1 MVNQMPS
8 DLIPAFHCVEQL
20 PKELEAGK
28 VLFIGELASHIGLC
42 KRPDLLEGASDFD
55 GGFQQGVDPPEE
67 SQSSGSGKSFKLTRC
82 VYFNL
87 SRLPDIEAL
96 FWSNFSPPKAGNL
109 SWDNLTMIAAKES
122 CGSDVGGVLMIQRS
136 ASIIGDLS
144 PWKLRE
150 QWFIPIGVVLLL
162 LDKDELLKRKRVD
175 PQTELSEFSAAEDGD
190 KEVSA
195 IADLLWIVL
204 VGPTSGVDRLVVA
217 DIY

>member
-1 MVNQMPS
+1 
-8 DLIPAFHCVEQL
+8 
-20 PKELEAGK
+20 
-28 VLFIGELASHIGLC
+28 
-42 KRPDLLEGASDFD
+42 
-55 GGFQQGVDPPEE
+55 
-67 SQSSGSGKSFKLTRC
+67 
-82 VYFNL
+82 
-87 SRLPDIEAL
+87 
-96 FWSNFSPPKAGNL
+96 
-109 SWDNLTMIAAKES
+109 MIAAKES
-122 CGSDVGGVLMIQRS
+122 RGSDVGGVLMIQRS

-162 LDKDELLKRKRVD
+162 LDKDELLKRERVD

-195 IADLLWIVL
+195 IDDLIWIVL